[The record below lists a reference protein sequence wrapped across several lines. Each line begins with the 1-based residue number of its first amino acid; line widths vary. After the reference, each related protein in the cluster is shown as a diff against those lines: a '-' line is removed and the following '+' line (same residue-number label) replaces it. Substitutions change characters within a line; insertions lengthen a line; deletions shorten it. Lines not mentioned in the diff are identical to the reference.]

1 MSLSKIMTCRVVTV
15 QLDDTLHTIKDIF
28 EQTKFHHLVVLN
40 EGKVAGIISDR
51 DLLKATSPFLDTIVE
66 RKRDLLTLERKAH
79 QIMTRKLLSLKPTDS
94 IFSAIELFNRHS
106 VSCIP
111 IVNESDEIE
120 GIVSW
125 RDIMRYMEDKV
136 EAKKE

>member
-1 MSLSKIMTCRVVTV
+1 
-15 QLDDTLHTIKDIF
+15 
-28 EQTKFHHLVVLN
+28 
-40 EGKVAGIISDR
+40 
-51 DLLKATSPFLDTIVE
+51 
-66 RKRDLLTLERKAH
+66 
-79 QIMTRKLLSLKPTDS
+79 LKPTDS